1 MWTTH
6 LKLLASVVFWGGT
19 WISGRHLAQA
29 TGPFSAAFLRFAL
42 ASVFLTYLTRR
53 ICGSLA
59 LPAKRDLPGLIFLGL
74 TGVFGYNAFFFAGL
88 RTVPASRAAL
98 MVAAIP
104 TVVSLYS
111 GLVLRERFGP
121 ARLMGVAMSFCG
133 VAVVLSGGDAAALLQ
148 GGVGTGDLLI
158 LGCVA
163 CWSAYTLA
171 GRRVMARVSPLSA
184 VTWSCLLGGVCL
196 LPPALAG
203 GLAADVP
210 ALTLADWLHLAFLG
224 IMATGYGFFWY
235 YEGIKALGASR
246 AGIYINLVPVVAV
259 LLGIVLLHEPVGWP
273 LMLGGALVLGGVRL
287 TQGAPAAARTAPD
300 TPGPSDSP

>member
-6 LKLLASVVFWGGT
+6 LKLLASAFFWGGT

-29 TGPFSAAFLRFAL
+29 MGPFSAAFLRFAL
-42 ASVFLTYLTRR
+42 ASAFLAVLTRR
-53 ICGSLA
+53 ASGGFA
-59 LPAKRDLPGLIFLGL
+59 LPARRDLPGLFLLGM

-88 RTVPASRAAL
+88 KTVPASRAAL

-111 GLVLRERFGP
+111 GLVLRERFAWPRILGI
-121 ARLMGVAMSFCG
+121 ALSFAGVG
-133 VAVVLSGGDAAALLQ
+133 VVLSGGDPAALVR
-148 GGVGTGDLLI
+148 GGSGPGDLFI

-163 CWSAYTLA
+163 CWAAYTLA
-171 GRRVMARVSPLSA
+171 GRRVMARVSPLEA
-184 VTWSCLLGGVCL
+184 VTWSCLLGGLCL
-196 LPPALAG
+196 FPAALAG
-203 GLAADVP
+203 GLGADLLRAGP
-210 ALTLADWLHLAFLG
+210 ADWLHLAFLG

-259 LLGIVLLHEPVGWP
+259 VLGIAALGEPLSWP
-273 LMLGGALVLGGVRL
+273 LAVGGAMVLGGVRL
-287 TQGAPAAARTAPD
+287 AQRGTPAG
-300 TPGPSDSP
+300 PGRS